1 MKPILVRVLSSCVL
15 ACLVASGSASA
26 LTRREVI
33 QIIRRGDSSYLYAA
47 AAGGDAE
54 KMKDALAKTTA
65 VNGPG
70 TGAGD
75 AHGMSP
81 LMVAAENGHAPVI
94 RLLLK
99 AKADPLLRAPRH
111 SGMWPPQG
119 WSARCFAR
127 SSGKSGAEKALVE
140 AGASGDAECLDD
152 ADFLAAVRKKDAK
165 RALLLARRSTGRIQQ
180 RVLQKA
186 LMLAIEQRSLPLIRA
201 VDAAGFNPGHGG
213 GFHVN
218 LPVASGVD
226 VSMRPDS
233 RISISALTPTQK
245 AMQERDEAT
254 VLALVRAGE
263 SPPLL
268 MMLVRWRMNS
278 VVLQQLKAGAN
289 PDVGEQ
295 DGNTPLIEAAL
306 DRNRVLVDALLAAG
320 ADVNLPGEVEV
331 TPLMAALQG
340 DKPVE
345 LSLVERLLEAKADVN
360 KAGRYR
366 TPLMEAVSRCLPR
379 AVSLLLQKGARWDG
393 PPGGGPGLYEEAVVP
408 QVSCPD
414 KVAVQ
419 VLRVLREGGVPF
431 HSPGTPGL
439 DWMRVRARES
449 QMLGPELYAAGLS
462 PEKEQPQPPPD
473 AAP

>member
-1 MKPILVRVLSSCVL
+1 MKPFLVRVLSSCVL
-15 ACLVASGSASA
+15 ACLVSSGPAA
-26 LTRREVI
+26 ARTRREVI
-33 QIIRRGDSSYLYAA
+33 QIIKGGNYSPLFDAA
-47 AAGGDAE
+47 IHGDAA
-54 KMKDALAKTTA
+54 KMKEALASTVA

-70 TGAGD
+70 EGAGD
-75 AHGMSP
+75 IHGMSP
-81 LMVAAENGHAPVI
+81 LMVAAENGHAPII
-94 RLLLK
+94 RMLLK
-99 AKADPLLRAPRH
+99 AKADPLLRVPRH
-111 SGMWPPQG
+111 SGMWPPYG

-127 SSGKSGAEKALVE
+127 SEQKAAAEKVLVA

-152 ADFLAAVRKKDAK
+152 ADFLAAVRKKDEK
-165 RALLLARRSTGRIQQ
+165 RALQLARRSKGRIQQ

-186 LMLAIEQRSLPLIRA
+186 LMLAIEQQSMAMIRA
-201 VDAAGFNPGHGG
+201 VDAAGFQPGNGG

-218 LPVASGVD
+218 LPVASGAD

-233 RISISALTPTQK
+233 HISISALTPTRK

-263 SPPLL
+263 TPPML
-268 MMLVRWRMNS
+268 MMLVRWGMNS
-278 VVLQQLKAGAN
+278 VVLHQLKSGAN
-289 PDVGEQ
+289 PDIGERG
-295 DGNTPLIEAAL
+295 GNTPLIEAAL

-366 TPLMEAVSRCLPR
+366 TPLMEAASRCLPR
-379 AVSLLLQKGARWDG
+379 AVSLLLQKGARWDV

-408 QVSCPD
+408 QVSCPE

-419 VLRVLREGGVPF
+419 VLRALREGGVPF
-431 HSPGTPGL
+431 HPPGTPDL
-439 DWMRVRARES
+439 DWMRARARES
-449 QMLGPELYAAGLS
+449 QMLGPELYAAGLRPEQGS
-462 PEKEQPQPPPD
+462 PSR
-473 AAP
+473 